1 MVPVL
6 PGDLPDELKARIV
19 DPFDFDSIP
28 ILDLSL
34 EYKSPEDKAALLK
47 SLHRATKEIGFMT
60 IVNHGVDYPLIER
73 MCEKSKQFF
82 DLPQGKKEEFK
93 MDGDILSGYFG
104 KG

>member
-1 MVPVL
+1 MPVL

-47 SLHRATKEIGFMT
+47 SLHR
-60 IVNHGVDYPLIER
+60 
-73 MCEKSKQFF
+73 
-82 DLPQGKKEEFK
+82 
-93 MDGDILSGYFG
+93 
-104 KG
+104 